1 MVTAPL
7 DAVDLVPELDIADMA
22 RTLDFYVRILGFAM
36 LFERPEDEF
45 AYIGLGSAQIMLHPK
60 SRWQTGAL
68 ERPFGRGI
76 NFQVNVPDLAALL
89 ARLEAAGWPL
99 FHAPEERWYRRGTE
113 YVGVRQFLVQ
123 DPDGYL
129 LRFSQRLGI
138 RSEPPAPAR

>member
-1 MVTAPL
+1 MVNAPP
-7 DAVDLVPELDIADMA
+7 DAVDLVPELDVSDLT
-22 RTLDFYVRILGFAM
+22 RSLDFYVRVIGFAV
-36 LFERPEDEF
+36 LYERPEEEF
-45 AYIGLGSAQIMLHPK
+45 SYLGLGMAQIMLHPR

-76 NFQVNVPDLAALL
+76 NLQVNIPDADALL

-99 FHAPEERWYRRGTE
+99 FHAPEERWYRRGTA

-129 LRFSQRLGI
+129 LRFSQRLGF
-138 RSEPPAPAR
+138 RPQPPTGR